1 MKAWMEMG
9 YDVQL
14 RIMARIQRTIDNE
27 TDPDIQDG
35 LEAALAELMMWS
47 NSPPILTYD
56 EEEQ

>member
-1 MKAWMEMG
+1 MEMG